1 MLEKKHQQTFVQT
14 EQNLFFAQIVNFL
27 KQLYV
32 LIKPGVISLVIFTAL
47 CAMLLAPSDKS
58 LFIKGVALI
67 LIAMGAS
74 GSAILNMWFDRIIDS
89 KMDRTKFRPI
99 PSGNISANT
108 ALGIGLIFSF
118 FSVVALFFFANIKA
132 SILLAF
138 TILYYSV
145 FYTMYLKHRTA
156 QNIVIG
162 GLAGALPPVIAWIS
176 ISGDQIFYPLILC
189 LIIFLWTPPHS
200 WALAIFRNQDYSDA
214 DIPMYPVKYG
224 IKKTLVMMN
233 IYTFAMI
240 ISVNLLFFTG
250 LASWFFLITANILNG
265 YFTLKLYK
273 LNYSSNLKK
282 DSIKLFGFSIVYLF
296 SIFLFGEYSIC
307 HLPFP
312 LLKAI
317 SSV

>member
-1 MLEKKHQQTFVQT
+1 VPLNNKHNSNINSSGFSEPLV
-14 EQNLFFAQIVNFL
+14 LLVNFL
-27 KQLYV
+27 KQIYV

-47 CAMLLAPSDKS
+47 CAMLIAPSDKS
-58 LFIKGVALI
+58 LFLKAVSLL

-74 GSAILNMWFDRIIDS
+74 GSAILNMWNDRVIDS
-89 KMDRTKFRPI
+89 KMERTKFRPI
-99 PSGNISANT
+99 PAGNISANT
-108 ALGIGLIFSF
+108 ALAVGLIFSF
-118 FSVVALFFFANIKA
+118 FSVVLLFFFANIKA
-132 SILLAF
+132 SLLLAF
-138 TILYYSV
+138 TIIYYSV

-176 ISGDQIFYPLILC
+176 VSNEMLIYPIILC

-200 WALAIFRNQDYSDA
+200 WALAIYRNQDYSKA
-214 DIPMYPVKYG
+214 DVPMYPVKYG
-224 IKKTLVMMN
+224 IKKTLMMMN

-296 SIFLFGEYSIC
+296 SIFLFAVIDKYI
-307 HLPFP
+307 
-312 LLKAI
+312 
-317 SSV
+317 

>member
-1 MLEKKHQQTFVQT
+1 VSLNNKHNSNINSSGFS
-14 EQNLFFAQIVNFL
+14 EPLGLLVNFL
-27 KQLYV
+27 KQIYV

-47 CAMLLAPSDKS
+47 CAMLIAPSDKS
-58 LFIKGVALI
+58 LFLKAVSLL

-74 GSAILNMWFDRIIDS
+74 GSAILNMWNDRVIDS
-89 KMDRTKFRPI
+89 KMERTKFRPI
-99 PSGNISANT
+99 PAGNISANT
-108 ALGIGLIFSF
+108 ALAIGLIFSF
-118 FSVVALFFFANIKA
+118 FSVVLLFFFANIKA
-132 SILLAF
+132 SLLLAF
-138 TILYYSV
+138 TIIYYSV

-176 ISGDQIFYPLILC
+176 VSNEMLIYPIILC

-200 WALAIFRNQDYSDA
+200 WALAIYRNQDYSKA
-214 DIPMYPVKYG
+214 DVPMYPVKYG
-224 IKKTLVMMN
+224 IKKTLMMMN

-250 LASWFFLITANILNG
+250 LASWFFLITSNILNG

-296 SIFLFGEYSIC
+296 SIFLFAVIDKYI
-307 HLPFP
+307 
-312 LLKAI
+312 
-317 SSV
+317 

>member
-1 MLEKKHQQTFVQT
+1 MPLNNKHNSNINSSGFSEPLV
-14 EQNLFFAQIVNFL
+14 LLVNFL
-27 KQLYV
+27 KQIYV

-47 CAMLLAPSDKS
+47 CAMLIAPSDKGLFLKAVS
-58 LFIKGVALI
+58 LL

-74 GSAILNMWFDRIIDS
+74 GSAILNMWNDRVIDS
-89 KMDRTKFRPI
+89 KMERTKFRPI
-99 PSGNISANT
+99 PAGNISANT
-108 ALGIGLIFSF
+108 ALAVGLIFSF
-118 FSVVALFFFANIKA
+118 FSVVLLFFFANIKA
-132 SILLAF
+132 SLLLAF
-138 TILYYSV
+138 TIIYYSV

-176 ISGDQIFYPLILC
+176 VSNEMLIYPIILC

-200 WALAIFRNQDYSDA
+200 WALAIYRNQDYSKA
-214 DIPMYPVKYG
+214 DVPMYPVKYG
-224 IKKTLVMMN
+224 IKKTLMMMN

-296 SIFLFGEYSIC
+296 SIFLFAVIDKYI
-307 HLPFP
+307 
-312 LLKAI
+312 
-317 SSV
+317 

>member
-1 MLEKKHQQTFVQT
+1 MPLNNKHNSNINSSGFSEPLV
-14 EQNLFFAQIVNFL
+14 LLVNFL
-27 KQLYV
+27 KQIYV

-47 CAMLLAPSDKS
+47 CAMLIAPSDKS
-58 LFIKGVALI
+58 LFLKAVSLL

-74 GSAILNMWFDRIIDS
+74 GSAILNMWNDRVIDS

-99 PSGNISANT
+99 PAGNISANT
-108 ALGIGLIFSF
+108 ALAVGLIFSF
-118 FSVVALFFFANIKA
+118 FSVVLLFFFANIKA
-132 SILLAF
+132 SLLLAF
-138 TILYYSV
+138 TIIYYSV

-176 ISGDQIFYPLILC
+176 VSNEMLIYPIILC

-200 WALAIFRNQDYSDA
+200 WALAIYRNQDYSKA
-214 DIPMYPVKYG
+214 DVPMYPVKYG
-224 IKKTLVMMN
+224 IKKTLMMMN

-250 LASWFFLITANILNG
+250 LAGWFFLITANLLNG
-265 YFTLKLYK
+265 YFILKLYK
-273 LNYSSNLKK
+273 LNYSRNLKK

-296 SIFLFGEYSIC
+296 SIFLFAVIDKYI
-307 HLPFP
+307 
-312 LLKAI
+312 
-317 SSV
+317 

>member
-1 MLEKKHQQTFVQT
+1 MSLNNKHNSNINSSGFS
-14 EQNLFFAQIVNFL
+14 EPFGLLVNFL
-27 KQLYV
+27 KQIYV

-47 CAMLLAPSDKS
+47 CAMLIAPSDKS
-58 LFIKGVALI
+58 LFLKAVSLL

-74 GSAILNMWFDRIIDS
+74 GSAILNMWNDRVIDS
-89 KMDRTKFRPI
+89 KMERTKFRPI
-99 PSGNISANT
+99 PAGNISANT
-108 ALGIGLIFSF
+108 ALAIGLIFSF
-118 FSVVALFFFANIKA
+118 FSVVLLFFFANIKA
-132 SILLAF
+132 SLLLAF
-138 TILYYSV
+138 TIIYYSV

-176 ISGDQIFYPLILC
+176 VSNEMLIYPIILC

-200 WALAIFRNQDYSDA
+200 WALAIYRNQDYSKA
-214 DIPMYPVKYG
+214 DVPMYPVKYG
-224 IKKTLVMMN
+224 IKKTLMMMN

-296 SIFLFGEYSIC
+296 SIFLFAVIDKYI
-307 HLPFP
+307 
-312 LLKAI
+312 
-317 SSV
+317 

>member
-1 MLEKKHQQTFVQT
+1 MPLNNKHNSNINSSGFSEPIV
-14 EQNLFFAQIVNFL
+14 LLVNFL
-27 KQLYV
+27 KQIYI

-47 CAMLLAPSDKS
+47 CAMLIAPSDKS
-58 LFIKGVALI
+58 LFLKAVSLL

-74 GSAILNMWFDRIIDS
+74 GSAILNMWNDRVIDS

-99 PSGNISANT
+99 PAGNISANT
-108 ALGIGLIFSF
+108 ALAVGLIFSF
-118 FSVVALFFFANIKA
+118 FSVVLLFFFANIKA
-132 SILLAF
+132 SLLLAF
-138 TILYYSV
+138 TIIYYSV

-176 ISGDQIFYPLILC
+176 VSNEMLIYPIILC

-200 WALAIFRNQDYSDA
+200 WALAIYRNQDYSKA
-214 DIPMYPVKYG
+214 DVPMYPVKYG
-224 IKKTLVMMN
+224 IKKTLMMMN

-296 SIFLFGEYSIC
+296 SIFLFAVIDKYI
-307 HLPFP
+307 
-312 LLKAI
+312 
-317 SSV
+317 

>member
-1 MLEKKHQQTFVQT
+1 MSLNNKHNSNINSSGFSEPLVF
-14 EQNLFFAQIVNFL
+14 LVNFL

-47 CAMLLAPSDKS
+47 CAMLIAPSDKS
-58 LFIKGVALI
+58 FFLKAVSLL

-74 GSAILNMWFDRIIDS
+74 GSAILNMWNDRVIDS
-89 KMDRTKFRPI
+89 KMERTKFRPI
-99 PSGNISANT
+99 PAGNISANT
-108 ALGIGLIFSF
+108 ALAVGLVFSF
-118 FSVVALFFFANIKA
+118 FSVVLLFFFANIKA
-132 SILLAF
+132 SLLLAF
-138 TILYYSV
+138 TIIYYSV

-176 ISGDQIFYPLILC
+176 VSNEMLIYPIILC

-200 WALAIFRNQDYSDA
+200 WALAIYRNQDYSKA
-214 DIPMYPVKYG
+214 DVPMYPVKYG
-224 IKKTLVMMN
+224 IKKTLMMMN

-250 LASWFFLITANILNG
+250 LAGWFFLITSNLLNG

-273 LNYSSNLKK
+273 LNYSRNLKK

-296 SIFLFGEYSIC
+296 SIFLFAVIDKYI
-307 HLPFP
+307 
-312 LLKAI
+312 
-317 SSV
+317 

>member
-1 MLEKKHQQTFVQT
+1 MSLNNKHNSNINSSGFSEPLV
-14 EQNLFFAQIVNFL
+14 LLVNFL
-27 KQLYV
+27 KQIYV

-47 CAMLLAPSDKS
+47 CAMLIAPSDKS
-58 LFIKGVALI
+58 LFLKAVSLL

-74 GSAILNMWFDRIIDS
+74 GSAILNMWNDRVIDS

-99 PSGNISANT
+99 PAGNISANT
-108 ALGIGLIFSF
+108 ALAVGLIFSF
-118 FSVVALFFFANIKA
+118 FSVVLLFFFANIKA
-132 SILLAF
+132 SLLLAF
-138 TILYYSV
+138 TIIYYSV

-176 ISGDQIFYPLILC
+176 VSNEMLIYPIILC

-200 WALAIFRNQDYSDA
+200 WALAIYRNQDYSKA
-214 DIPMYPVKYG
+214 DVPMYPVKYG
-224 IKKTLVMMN
+224 IKKTLMMMN

-250 LASWFFLITANILNG
+250 LAGWFFLITANLLNG

-296 SIFLFGEYSIC
+296 SIFLFAVIDKYI
-307 HLPFP
+307 
-312 LLKAI
+312 
-317 SSV
+317 